1 MTSMRAVGRLSSTT
15 SRASSTRPSGSIQIP
30 RTGRMLSMPPITSR
44 MDANQGARRLYERCG
59 YRAAAERVM
68 VKEGWENAGVTWM
81 LLLKPLRDES

>member
-1 MTSMRAVGRLSSTT
+1 
-15 SRASSTRPSGSIQIP
+15 
-30 RTGRMLSMPPITSR
+30 MPPITSR